1 VAANGP
7 ETLQRFFTW
16 FHKKEKLAG
25 IWFDK
30 SDTNEIE
37 RGLMFSNADIHVATA
52 VLQWANEHLCT
63 PNGKM
68 RRAQAGPAEAV
79 CPFVKPSLAANSF
92 YVDVRREINGLG
104 PGPIVETMLEYREKL
119 RAVPPFSA
127 ADQALKTIIIVFP
140 EISAEAAPVLDV
152 VHSQIKST
160 FVHDGLMATQCYPG
174 CDMRSVRNPELR
186 AYDSPYPL
194 MAMRMMAIHDILFVG
209 DCEEWFS
216 AYSLR
221 FGGRFRDART
231 LKDYEQPLL
240 EEYSRAKARF
250 VK

>member
-1 VAANGP
+1 
-7 ETLQRFFTW
+7 
-16 FHKKEKLAG
+16 
-25 IWFDK
+25 
-30 SDTNEIE
+30 
-37 RGLMFSNADIHVATA
+37 MFSNTDVLVATA

-63 PNGKM
+63 PNDRM
-68 RRAQAGPAEAV
+68 RRSRGGPAEAV
-79 CPFVKPSLAANSF
+79 CPFVKPSLASNCF
-92 YVDVRREINGLG
+92 YVDIRREINGLS
-104 PGPIVETMLEYREKL
+104 PGPIVDAMLKYRETL
-119 RAVPPFSA
+119 RSIPPFSPA
-127 ADQALKTIIIVFP
+127 EQGLKTIIAVFP
-140 EISAEAAPVLDV
+140 EITTETAHVLDL

-160 FVHDGLMATQCYPG
+160 FVRDGLMVTQCYPG

-221 FGGRFRDART
+221 FGARFRDART
-231 LKDYEQPLL
+231 LKDFEQPLL